1 MSGAWYSLHLID
13 NPLQQMGKKSITLE
27 IRMRFSLENLKLV
40 AWLRVTFQNPDLP
53 KQEHYDS

>member
-1 MSGAWYSLHLID
+1 MSGAWYSLYLID

-40 AWLRVTFQNPDLP
+40 AFVEGYLSNPGFTQAGAL
-53 KQEHYDS
+53 